1 MKKKNV
7 MLNGAWIVLV
17 MCGILHAIPEGR
29 KYYDELLAHK
39 QQTSQTY
46 SCDLKKNA
54 QHLIQTGRIYYERL
68 IQDVSDAKKICL
80 ESTQESGVSL
90 VASPQGRKWYDSM
103 VRHALLKIPDA
114 KPDEMVCQLEKKQNR
129 ETLKNDAIKE
139 SKQVVIS
146 PSANLKDIN
155 EKSVLAQ
162 KVAQNKQETVFLDIQ
177 KKMQN
182 KKESD
187 GEKPCASSAS
197 EKHTIIQYQK
207 KVVADVLEP
216 CKKGE
221 IAQFSKDEIPTAF
234 ASQIKAPAPQIS
246 QAEQPKRDEQ
256 NQAVLPAQRASK
268 KDNRVCE
275 EIKVSTL
282 IDTAPVQ
289 EMASIPCEEDAD
301 ICEAENFCHHD
312 VDENS
317 YVYGRSYY
325 QSLLDKSYNRNALL
339 SLAVYVDI
347 THKAFNQ
354 KGESTSLAMLGTDG
368 SEIRVSDI
376 FLIARLSHQG
386 KLHIHI
392 PGAVPPNP
400 QFGQS
405 PAEQYLNLLAPMAVR
420 FGVSQRTYNADITG
434 MYKFES
440 ECWPN
445 VSCTLGFQLPIKH
458 KEVDVDFV
466 LVGGKLYRGGF
477 VQQAT
482 QRETT
487 ITQFFK
493 DFESVEDFFV
503 RAILRPKG
511 IAYVPSQRKT
521 GIGDVSLFAIVD
533 VAQCC
538 DCIDGLQC
546 GVTLVTPTASKT
558 KANTLFEVNLGNGG
572 GVLIDVWSNVLFR
585 SCSDYFNPTF
595 EIGAEFG
602 VNKFSSVQRISQIKM
617 QAQEGPLRDNPTLLV
632 PVFTEYRTDPFVE
645 IDSTVPFLAD
655 AATAVRMRQGYKM
668 FVGFGNYFYDMFNTS
683 SRLGV
688 FYDYLRTGKT
698 KIFDVAANFRP
709 GLITDFSKSHAHR
722 IGWNLAFKASSGF
735 EVEIGSQHIIA
746 GKNVAKLN
754 ELFATLTAVF

>member
-39 QQTSQTY
+39 QQASQTY
-46 SCDLKKNA
+46 SCDLKKSAKN
-54 QHLIQTGRIYYERL
+54 LIQTGRIYYERL
-68 IQDVSDAKKICL
+68 IQDMSEAKQTRL
-80 ESTQESGVSL
+80 ESAQEPVVSS
-90 VASPQGRKWYDSM
+90 VTSPQGRKWYDSM
-103 VRHALLKIPDA
+103 VRHAVLKMSDA
-114 KPDEMVCQLEKKQNR
+114 KPAEVVCQLEKKQSR
-129 ETLKNDAIKE
+129 ETLENDAFRDP
-139 SKQVVIS
+139 KQAVVS
-146 PSANLKDIN
+146 PSSLAQVKDIN
-155 EKSVLAQ
+155 VKSVSVQ
-162 KVAQNKQETVFLDIQ
+162 KVAQNKQETTSLDIQ
-177 KKMQN
+177 KKMQS
-182 KKESD
+182 KKE
-187 GEKPCASSAS
+187 GNEKKPCTLSTS
-197 EKHTIIQYQK
+197 EKHAIKQDQK
-207 KVVADVLEP
+207 KDVVDVLET
-216 CKKGE
+216 CKK
-221 IAQFSKDEIPTAF
+221 SKSEKSTVL
-234 ASQIKAPAPQIS
+234 ASQIKSLSS
-246 QAEQPKRDEQ
+246 QDAQGEHTKKDEKLS
-256 NQAVLPAQRASK
+256 VLPVQRASK
-268 KDNRVCE
+268 TDDRVCE
-275 EIKVSTL
+275 TIKVSTL

-289 EMASIPCEEDAD
+289 EMASVSCEEDVDSCESEDVCDYD
-301 ICEAENFCHHD
+301 I
-312 VDENS
+312 DENS
-317 YVYGRSYY
+317 YAYGRSYY
-325 QSLLDKSYNRNALL
+325 QSLLDKAYDRHALL

-368 SEIRVSDI
+368 AEIRVSDI
-376 FLIARLSHQG
+376 FLIARLSNQG

-493 DFESVEDFFV
+493 DFESVEDFFI

-521 GIGDVSLFAIVD
+521 GIGDISLFAIVD

-538 DCIDGLQC
+538 ECIDGLQC

-558 KANTLFEVNLGNGG
+558 KANTLFEVSLGNGG

-655 AATAVRMRQGYKM
+655 AATTVRMRQGYKM
-668 FVGFGNYFYDMFNTS
+668 FVGFGNYFYDLFNTS
-683 SRLGV
+683 SRLGI